1 MLSKPSIVRVPP
13 RAARQHPKVLYFSTY
28 VSRESGASHA
38 LRELIRN
45 VASRGLRALAV
56 LPDSPD
62 SREMFPAGE
71 FDVVYLPIERPRRTW
86 NLGIHAR
93 WLVNAPTIFF
103 ALRRLVCERGVDLV
117 HCNEIT
123 DFLGGLAAR
132 SCGVPAVCHVRADR
146 PANPFRAA
154 LLRMLESVS
163 DAVVVP
169 SKSAE
174 RWIRRD
180 SWRLAGRTQLIYDC
194 AFDFRAYDPLP
205 SGEGI
210 RREWKIAPGEILV
223 LLVSKLV
230 APKGHECFIRAAE
243 IAGEISERVRFVIVG
258 GSVPGHESEAAAI
271 HQLAR
276 EITPAPA
283 LLFAGPRADLAA
295 VYAACDIAVHYPVYP
310 DPYPTVVH
318 LAMAAGKPVIGSAI
332 GGIPEQIEHER
343 TGLLVPAADP
353 AALAAAILHLARH
366 AELRAS
372 LGSAGWQAI
381 RARFSPTVQ
390 AQRLTELYAHVLDSR
405 SPKRDLQAAP
415 LPAEP
420 VLDSGVRS
428 EARTDSRVTPF
439 AG

>member
-1 MLSKPSIVRVPP
+1 M
-13 RAARQHPKVLYFSTY
+13 LYFSTY

-45 VASRGLRALAV
+45 VSACGVRSLVV
-56 LPDSPD
+56 LPDSLD
-62 SREMFPAGE
+62 SRGMFSAE
-71 FDVVYLPIERPRRTW
+71 EIDAVYLPIERPRRSW
-86 NLGIHAR
+86 KPGVHAR
-93 WLVNAPTIFF
+93 WLVNAPSIFF
-103 ALRRLVCERGVDLV
+103 ALRRLVRERGVDLV

-123 DFLGGLAAR
+123 DFLGGLTAR
-132 SCGVPAVCHVRADR
+132 SCGVPVVCHVRADR
-146 PANPFRAA
+146 PANPLRAA

-163 DAVVVP
+163 DAIVVP

-174 RWIRRD
+174 RWIRGD
-180 SWRLAGRTQLIYDC
+180 SRRLAGRTHLIYDC
-194 AFDFRAYDPLP
+194 PFDFRAYHPLP
-205 SGEGI
+205 SGEAI

-230 APKGHECFIRAAE
+230 APKGHACFIRAAE
-243 IAGEISERVRFVIVG
+243 IAGKISERVRFVIVG
-258 GSVPGHESEAAAI
+258 GPVPGHEAEAADI
-271 HQLAR
+271 RRLAR
-276 EITPAPA
+276 QIAPA
-283 LLFAGPRADLAA
+283 ILFAGPRADLAA
-295 VYAACDIAVHYPVYP
+295 VYAACDMAVHCPIYP
-310 DPYPTVVH
+310 DTYPTVVH

-332 GGIPEQIEHER
+332 GGIPEQIEHQR

-372 LGSAGWQAI
+372 LGLAGWQAI

-390 AQRLTELYAHVLDSR
+390 AQQLTELYAHVLDSR
-405 SPKRDLQAAP
+405 SLKRDLQAAP

-428 EARTDSRVTPF
+428 EARTNSRVTPF